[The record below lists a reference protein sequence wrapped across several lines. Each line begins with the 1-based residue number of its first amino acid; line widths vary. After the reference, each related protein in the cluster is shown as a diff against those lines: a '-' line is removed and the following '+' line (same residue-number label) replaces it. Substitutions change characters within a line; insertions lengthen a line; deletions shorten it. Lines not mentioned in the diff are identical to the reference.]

1 MAACRFQVQLEPLKG
16 SSLTSKYTGF
26 SQAFAAILR
35 EEGVVGLWRG
45 TIPGLLLQVPY
56 TAVQFVA
63 YQHCMDAAKRL
74 GLTEP
79 DGRSASPYVSFGS
92 GAVAGVCGT
101 VASYPFDLLRTTLA
115 AQGEPKV
122 YANMFEAARGI
133 VKSSGFRGLYRGLGV
148 TVVEIIP
155 GAALQFG
162 LYDFFKSSWKNL
174 KESKRRKEGLTTG
187 NQGWV
192 DGWANFTCGFLAGLL
207 SKLATHPL
215 DVAKKRYQVAGL
227 QRSLNYGARVDTSF
241 VLNSL
246 AKSLL
251 GIYRA
256 EGVAGLWKG
265 SLPSLIKAAPNS
277 AVSFMVYDLIR
288 GAMLKVASPHPQL
301 LAPLESTPL
310 KSKEA
315 QGQRGN
321 G

>member
-1 MAACRFQVQLEPLKG
+1 LKG
-16 SSLTSKYTGF
+16 SSSTSKYTGF
-26 SQAFAAILR
+26 GQALSAIVR
-35 EEGVVGLWRG
+35 EEGIQGLWRG
-45 TIPGLLLQVPY
+45 TLPGLLLQVPY
-56 TAVQFVA
+56 TAVQFVV
-63 YQHCMDAAKRL
+63 YQHCMETANKL
-74 GLTEP
+74 GFRGP
-79 DGRSASPYVSFGS
+79 DGRSASPFVSFGS

-122 YANMFEAARGI
+122 YSNMFDAARGI
-133 VKSSGFRGLYRGLGV
+133 VKTSGFWGLYRGLGV

-162 LYDFFKSSWKNL
+162 LYDLFKSSWKKMKQKHL
-174 KESKRRKEGLTTG
+174 LEDGPKDTG

-207 SKLATHPL
+207 AKLATHPL

-246 AKSLL
+246 AKSLV

-256 EGVAGLWKG
+256 EGFAGLWKG
-265 SLPSLIKAAPNS
+265 SLPSIIKAAPNS
-277 AVSFMVYDLIR
+277 AVSFMVYDMIR
-288 GAMLKVASPHPQL
+288 GALLQVASPHPDL
-301 LAPLESTPL
+301 LPPLLSTPL
-310 KSKEA
+310 KPKDS
-315 QGQRGN
+315 QGQKTTGK